1 METDNVDKEPVKIL
15 CVDDEKNILRSLE
28 RLFMDDDYEIITASN
43 GEEALVLLTEQPGVQ
58 LVIADYRMPGMDG
71 VDFLKQVNEQW
82 PKTIRIVLS
91 GFADMAAIVGA
102 INEGQIYKF
111 IPKPWNDEELKGTIA
126 KALEVYFLRQKN
138 EKLTDELMEAYL
150 KMEAVNS
157 NLEEEV
163 RSRTETLIFQNNAMH
178 FAHKVMDALPAA
190 VVGFDISGLIVLA
203 NKQANLLLANGFR
216 TLVGLDGEISLPA
229 EIWAMVAQT
238 NESQQIQ
245 ASCSIK
251 DSFYQVLGHKI
262 TVDLE
267 QEGIILMFIPSGNK
281 LPMES

>member
-1 METDNVDKEPVKIL
+1 METDIVDKEAVKIL

-28 RLFMDDDYEIITASN
+28 RLFMDEEYEILTAGN
-43 GEEALVLLTEQPGVQ
+43 GEEALALLAEQPGVQ

-126 KALEVYFLRQKN
+126 KALEVYFLRQRN

-163 RSRTETLIFQNNAMH
+163 RARSDALIFQNNAMH

-190 VVGFDISGLIVLA
+190 VVGLDLSGLIVLA
-203 NKQANLLLANGFR
+203 NQQANLLLANGFL
-216 TLVGLDGEISLPA
+216 TLVGLDGETVLPA
-229 EIWAMVAQT
+229 GIWAMVAQT
-238 NESQQIQ
+238 DERQQLRTTYTVN
-245 ASCSIK
+245 
-251 DSFYQVLGHKI
+251 DTLYQVLGHKI
-262 TVDLE
+262 TVDRE
-267 QEGIILMFIPSGNK
+267 QEGIILLFVPYGK
-281 LPMES
+281 ELPMES